1 MNNFDTSGFDMSEEN
16 ADRPNHLKK
25 TDRPAIISFEISNI
39 TNQTLSEQPLIPPE
53 SPADSP
59 NLPHWLYSLETC
71 ESTNSWAI
79 ARAAKLHHG
88 DVIFTKQ
95 QTSGRGQHGRIW
107 YSPPGVFTASFVLDN
122 LNPNLLP
129 GLSLAVGLAVI
140 YAIEDLVP
148 ECRDMLR
155 LKWPNDVWIDRHKLA
170 GILCE
175 ATSGNVSGKTRVVVG
190 IGINRCVDFA
200 AAGLDERDLG
210 NAVSLHSIATKVPD
224 ELCLLDRL
232 RHYLLELADIFSTA
246 ERPAQKSGLAPLL
259 PELRRRDGL
268 IGCNVAIELSSETIC
283 GEAAGIDGSGRLL
296 VCLAGDR
303 IQAFTSGQ
311 IRLN

>member
-1 MNNFDTSGFDMSEEN
+1 MF
-16 ADRPNHLKK
+16 
-25 TDRPAIISFEISNI
+25 
-39 TNQTLSEQPLIPPE
+39 LSTCFLTPRKSDKILLFFRTVLLIYYSKIKVLPLIPVPA
-53 SPADSP
+53 SPQPCP
-59 NLPHWLYSLETC
+59 NPRHWLHTLDTC
-71 ESTNSWAI
+71 ASTNTWAI
-79 ARAAKLHHG
+79 ARAVKLHHG

-95 QTSGRGQHGRIW
+95 QTHGRGQQGRTW
-107 YSPPGVFTASFVLDN
+107 HAPTGVLTASFVLDN

-129 GLSLAVGLAVI
+129 GLSLAAGLAVI

-155 LKWPNDVWIDRHKLA
+155 LKWPNDVWIHRQKLA

-175 ATSGNVSGKTRVVVG
+175 ATCSNVSGKTRAVVG
-190 IGINRCVDFA
+190 IGLNRCVDFA

-232 RHYLLELADIFSTA
+232 RHYLLELADMFSTA
-246 ERPAQKSGLAPLL
+246 ERPAQKSGLALLL

-283 GEAAGIDGSGRLL
+283 GEAVGIDGSGRLL

-303 IQAFTSGQ
+303 IQAFTSGRV
-311 IRLN
+311 RLN

>member
-25 TDRPAIISFEISNI
+25 NDLPAIISFEISNI
-39 TNQTLSEQPLIPPE
+39 TSQTLSEQPLIPPE
-53 SPADSP
+53 STDSP
-59 NLPHWLYSLETC
+59 NFPHWLHSLETC

-95 QTSGRGQHGRIW
+95 QTSGRGQHGRTW

-129 GLSLAVGLAVI
+129 GLSLAVGLAAI

-155 LKWPNDVWIDRHKLA
+155 LKWPNDVWIHRQKLA

-175 ATSGNVSGKTRVVVG
+175 ATSDNTFGTRAVVG

-210 NAVSLHSIATKVPD
+210 NAVSLHSIASNVPD
-224 ELCLLDRL
+224 ELCLLARL
-232 RHYLLELADIFSTA
+232 RHYLLELADMFSTTDK
-246 ERPAQKSGLAPLL
+246 PAQKSGLAPLL

-268 IGCNVAIELSSETIC
+268 IGCNVAIELASETIC
-283 GEAAGIDGSGRLL
+283 GKAAGIDGSGRLL

-303 IQAFTSGQ
+303 IQAFTSGRV
-311 IRLN
+311 RLN

>member
-1 MNNFDTSGFDMSEEN
+1 M
-16 ADRPNHLKK
+16 
-25 TDRPAIISFEISNI
+25 
-39 TNQTLSEQPLIPPE
+39 SEQPLIPPE
-53 SPADSP
+53 STDRP

-175 ATSGNVSGKTRVVVG
+175 ATSSNVSGKTRAVVG
-190 IGINRCVDFA
+190 IGLNRCVDFA

-232 RHYLLELADIFSTA
+232 RHYLLELADMFSTTDK
-246 ERPAQKSGLAPLL
+246 PAQKSGLALLL
-259 PELRRRDGL
+259 PELCRRDGL

-283 GEAAGIDGSGRLL
+283 GKAAGIDGSGRLL

-303 IQAFTSGQ
+303 IQAFTSGRV
-311 IRLN
+311 RLN